1 MPAFLTLRCK
11 GHRGVNCWYE
21 YLREIEAIFENTST
35 CQQRA
40 QMDYFKE
47 RETKLGGK
55 YLMMTLSL

>member
-21 YLREIEAIFENTST
+21 YLREIEAIFENTLT

-40 QMDYFKE
+40 RWIILK
-47 RETKLGGK
+47 REKQNWGVNI
-55 YLMMTLSL
+55 S